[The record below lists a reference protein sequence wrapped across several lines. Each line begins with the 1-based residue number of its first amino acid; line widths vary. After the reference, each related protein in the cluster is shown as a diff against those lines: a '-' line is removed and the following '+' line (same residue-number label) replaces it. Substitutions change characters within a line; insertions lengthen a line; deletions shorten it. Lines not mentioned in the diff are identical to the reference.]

1 MWQQEDAADAQQQ
14 ARGGNSLIS
23 PLLSPL
29 ALHSSQNT
37 ATLVEQRRL
46 DDETEMERKL
56 AAEMHKVRSIC
67 TFVLVK
73 QVNAEMHKV
82 RSICTFVLVKQ
93 VNGVP
98 LRDRHGAEARRRE
111 MLTDAGVF

>member
-1 MWQQEDAADAQQQ
+1 MWQQGDAADAQQQ
-14 ARGGNSLIS
+14 ARGGNSLVS

-37 ATLVEQRRL
+37 ATLMEQRRL
-46 DDETEMERKL
+46 EDETEMERKL

-73 QVNAEMHKV
+73 QVN
-82 RSICTFVLVKQ
+82 
-93 VNGVP
+93 GVP
-98 LRDRHGAEARRRE
+98 LRDRRGAEACRRE
-111 MLTDAGVF
+111 MVTDVDGC

>member
-1 MWQQEDAADAQQQ
+1 MWQQDAADAQQQ

-56 AAEMHKVRSIC
+56 AAEMHKVRSVC
-67 TFVLVK
+67 TFVPVK
-73 QVNAEMHKV
+73 QVN
-82 RSICTFVLVKQ
+82 
-93 VNGVP
+93 
-98 LRDRHGAEARRRE
+98 
-111 MLTDAGVF
+111 